1 MFAQLPLVQTY
12 PSKKRRDDQ
21 KPLCLGKRKKN
32 KLDMGGKR
40 KSAKALYPPHKGT

>member
-1 MFAQLPLVQTY
+1 MFAQLPQVQTY

-32 KLDMGGKR
+32 KLDMGGKQ
-40 KSAKALYPPHKGT
+40 KKCQGTLSPP